1 MENTYLLRN
10 ILNKHAHSLNIF
22 LLIWILDHLLH
33 VLLHLLKVRLCCQY
47 SNEQQVFAL
56 DVFVV
61 IRLYLSPL
69 LYTLFSSLVQLSEE
83 EWCFYH
89 VKNVKIVVHCYASK
103 LLFIFS
109 EFEYFF

>member
-1 MENTYLLRN
+1 MGNTYLLRN

-89 VKNVKIVVHCYASK
+89 VKNVKIVDDIGQHM
-103 LLFIFS
+103 I
-109 EFEYFF
+109 